1 MDINSL
7 DKSWT
12 LFLDRDGVINKKI
25 NRDFVL
31 DWEEFEYCKLAIPA
45 ISILS
50 SYFSRIII
58 VTNQRCVDEGLLLE
72 QDLMKIHDNILSDIE
87 EYTNVTDDIY
97 FYFCPHTKMS
107 DCGCRKPKTGM
118 ALQAKK
124 DFPDINFE
132 KSIMVGDSITDLQF
146 GKRLNMKTVFINDE
160 ENPVLRDSLADSVF
174 QSLFNFANYID
185 SELAGVSKI

>member
-25 NRDFVL
+25 NNDFVL
-31 DWEEFEYCKLAIPA
+31 DWEEFEYCSLAIAA

-50 SYFSRIII
+50 NYFSRIII

-72 QDLMKIHDNILSDIE
+72 KDLMKIHANLLSDIR
-87 EYTNVTDDIY
+87 EYANVVDRI
-97 FYFCPHTKMS
+97 YFCPHTKMS
-107 DCGCRKPKTGM
+107 DCKCRKPKTGM
-118 ALQAKK
+118 ALQAKE

-132 KSIMVGDSITDLQF
+132 KSIMVGDSVTDLEF
-146 GKRLNMKTVFINDE
+146 GRRLNMKTVFISDE
-160 ENPVLRDSLADSVF
+160 ENPVLMDNLADSVF

-185 SELAGVSKI
+185 SKFAGVSNI